1 MVDSD
6 LVRTL
11 ADLLEETGLAE
22 IEYAK
27 GDLRIRVARP
37 VGHVIAAAA
46 PAPAPVSVAE
56 ETVFQEN
63 QAGALTSP
71 MVGTAYLAPDPA
83 SPPFVAVGSVV
94 KEGDTV
100 MIIEAMKVMNSITA
114 HRPGTVQD
122 ILVASG
128 QPVEFG
134 QPLMV
139 IA

>member
-1 MVDSD
+1 V
-6 LVRTL
+6 V
-11 ADLLEETGLAE
+11 
-22 IEYAK
+22 
-27 GDLRIRVARP
+27 
-37 VGHVIAAAA
+37 AAAA
-46 PAPAPVSVAE
+46 PAPASVAE
-56 ETVFQEN
+56 ETAFQED

-94 KEGDTV
+94 KEDDTV
-100 MIIEAMKVMNSITA
+100 MIIEAMKVMNMITA
-114 HRPGTVQD
+114 HRSGTVQD

-134 QPLMV
+134 QTLMV

>member
-37 VGHVIAAAA
+37 VGPVVAAV
-46 PAPAPVSVAE
+46 APAPVAVAE
-56 ETVFQEN
+56 ETVFHED

>member
-37 VGHVIAAAA
+37 MGPVIAAAA
-46 PAPAPVSVAE
+46 PVPAPTSVAE
-56 ETVFQEN
+56 ETAFQED

-100 MIIEAMKVMNSITA
+100 MIIEAMKVMNTITA
-114 HRPGTVQD
+114 HRSGTVQD

>member
-1 MVDSD
+1 VIDSD

-37 VGHVIAAAA
+37 LGPVVAAAA
-46 PAPAPVSVAE
+46 PAPASVAE
-56 ETVFQEN
+56 ETAFQED

-94 KEGDTV
+94 KEDDTV
-100 MIIEAMKVMNSITA
+100 MIIEAMKVMNMITA
-114 HRPGTVQD
+114 HRSGTVQD

-134 QPLMV
+134 QTLMV